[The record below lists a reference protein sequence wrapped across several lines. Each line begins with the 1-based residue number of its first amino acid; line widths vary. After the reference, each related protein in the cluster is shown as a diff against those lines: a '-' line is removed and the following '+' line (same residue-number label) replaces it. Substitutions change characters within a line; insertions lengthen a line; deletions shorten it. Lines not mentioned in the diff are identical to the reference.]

1 MLRSTHHDL
10 REKIKFPAAVSCSR
24 LLRRPTSSHTVF
36 ASRSRFPGKDSRLRW
51 TPDRRTPPT
60 EGMDSL
66 SLAGPPCRI
75 SEDKVGGALSCG
87 KVRQRQNI
95 LSGSGGRLA
104 AGDRK
109 PFLSHRGSRVP
120 GLRTDRPPLDSDSD
134 GLKVGRTTRCPSP
147 PCLPTPHHFVL
158 RVSGT

>member
-1 MLRSTHHDL
+1 
-10 REKIKFPAAVSCSR
+10 
-24 LLRRPTSSHTVF
+24 
-36 ASRSRFPGKDSRLRW
+36 
-51 TPDRRTPPT
+51 
-60 EGMDSL
+60 MDSL

-120 GLRTDRPPLDSDSD
+120 GFRATVMSGAERRVNEVALEKKERSLRTLS
-134 GLKVGRTTRCPSP
+134 LEA
-147 PCLPTPHHFVL
+147 
-158 RVSGT
+158 RVSHAPKGLARA